1 MKNIEKSMKSPAME
15 RGQRAESLIAEIF
28 EKAGWRV
35 ERQPK
40 PQRSELDMIVRR
52 PDGVVYAV
60 EVKAAVEGRADR
72 LLPLFSQ
79 AVLQSLHGAG
89 QNAAPL
95 AVVAAP
101 KISQGAAKQ
110 ILKFAEHYA
119 PDAAAGVIDFEG
131 LRRRAK
137 CRAATRRAQS
147 VKDRPKEDLLAAP
160 RMTPPGYRHAGTG
173 DRC

>member
-1 MKNIEKSMKSPAME
+1 
-15 RGQRAESLIAEIF
+15 
-28 EKAGWRV
+28 
-35 ERQPK
+35 
-40 PQRSELDMIVRR
+40 MIVRC
-52 PDGVVYAV
+52 PDGVIYAV

-72 LLPLFSQ
+72 LLPIFSQ

-110 ILKFAEHYA
+110 ILNFAERYA

-131 LRRRAK
+131 LRMFRGSHLEALN
-137 CRAATRRAQS
+137 AEAPQLS
-147 VKDRPKEDLLAAP
+147 VKASKSPRVSGHLFSDLNQW
-160 RMTPPGYRHAGTG
+160 M
-173 DRC
+173 

>member
-1 MKNIEKSMKSPAME
+1 MKSPAIE

-40 PQRSELDMIVRR
+40 RQRSELDMIVRR

-131 LRRRAK
+131 LRLFRGPHLEGLNA
-137 CRAATRRAQS
+137 
-147 VKDRPKEDLLAAP
+147 EAP
-160 RMTPPGYRHAGTG
+160 RKSSMASKSPRVSGHLF
-173 DRC
+173 